1 MSKIPDFLNPF
12 RVSSADPSVSG
23 KPHKQIMIAVT
34 AKCSATLLRIV
45 WIVSSQIDAKIS
57 GKTTQIIIPRV
68 VPTGRVIGFSNA
80 RTAKSIKA
88 ALTPVARAV
97 PSNRQRMLGFVGA
110 KTAVIPVSA
119 ANASEM

>member
-1 MSKIPDFLNPF
+1 
-12 RVSSADPSVSG
+12 
-23 KPHKQIMIAVT
+23 
-34 AKCSATLLRIV
+34 LLGIV
-45 WIVSSQIDAKIS
+45 WIVSSHIDAKIS

-68 VPTGRVIGFSNA
+68 VPTGRVIGFSKA

-97 PSNRQRMLGFVGA
+97 PSNRPRMVEFVGT

-119 ANASEM
+119 ANTSEM